1 MKDVIKN
8 AYEAFVSENGGQLPN
23 VLYGSV
29 IWKGE
34 PSAEGN
40 VAIVIG
46 HDFEGNDEEIL
57 YYAQDLNEIILLCD
71 EENGEDFVI
80 SSFSGFGIL

>member
-8 AYEAFVSENGGQLPN
+8 AYEAFVSENKGQLPN
-23 VLYGSV
+23 VMYGDV
-29 IWKGE
+29 IWKDD
-34 PSAEGN
+34 PSSEESTIIGIGDEIESHDEKILFYAKNIDE
-40 VAIVIG
+40 IV
-46 HDFEGNDEEIL
+46 
-57 YYAQDLNEIILLCD
+57 LLCD